1 MTATNPIY
9 SLDELTAHM
18 RHRGYTETE
27 FVVDWDSA
35 GNVIIRGRYEPND
48 AVAAASSRDV
58 PPVLTARDIAR
69 ANQHEQGVNT
79 LKGAGVLVVGA
90 IVAFAL
96 LFAYYFV
103 TG

>member
-35 GNVIIRGRYEPND
+35 GNVIVRGRYEPTD
-48 AVAAASSRDV
+48 AIIAAQRPVAAE
-58 PPVLTARDIAR
+58 LTARDIAR

-79 LKGAGVLVVGA
+79 LKGAAVLILGT

-96 LFAYYFV
+96 VFAYYFA